1 MKAVIMAGGQGTR
14 LRPLTSSMPKPM
26 LPVVNKPIM
35 EHIVNLVASH
45 GITELYATLQF
56 LPTNISNYFSDGAEW
71 GVNLG
76 YALEKSPLGTAGSV
90 KNCSSHLDDT
100 FLVISGDALTDIDL
114 DKAIA
119 FHRSRQAMVTLVLV
133 RVANPLEFGIVVTDS
148 DDRIERF
155 LEKPNWGQVFSDT
168 INTGIYILEPSIF
181 DYIPGEDPFDF
192 SQDLYPLLLE
202 KGFPLYGYVAEGYWC
217 DVGNFAQYLS
227 AQKDVLDGKV
237 NITPGGFQ
245 IDKGVWLGEGA
256 EIAEGANVKGPVVIG
271 AHSKIEREATIREY
285 SVIGNNVVIKDNSF
299 LHRSMI
305 FDNTYVGSGSHLRGC
320 VIGRNCDLKN
330 NVRVEEGVVIGDDC
344 LVGENVLINHDVK
357 IYPFKTIDAG
367 ATVNT
372 SIIWESKGMRTLFG
386 NGIVSGITNVDITP
400 EHALRIAMAY
410 GSVLPRNS
418 SVVTSRDASRQART
432 IKRAIITGLNA
443 TGVNV
448 SDLEISPVPVNRFSI
463 KTLRAAGGI
472 DIRTSP
478 HEPQSIDIQ
487 FIDGEGIDISEGL
500 QRNIEKVFSQANFR
514 RAFGSEIGAIH
525 FPQRAIETYIQTLL
539 ERVDAERVR
548 EGAFKIVVDC
558 AFGGTGPLLPSILG
572 NLGCEILSLN
582 AYVDEH
588 KASLGFEALSHNI
601 EAVCN
606 LVKSSGA
613 NLGAVIDSSGE
624 RIFLID
630 DRGRHVDLI
639 TALLLFVR
647 LISAKYQ
654 GIKLA
659 VPVSITSGVETEAAK
674 SNNLVLRTKVSRNAL
689 MTVALTEDLV
699 FAGAGGGGFV
709 FPDFLPA
716 YDGMI
721 SLVKLLE
728 LLTYTDSSLSE
739 NLENLSP
746 FHYLSRDFPTSWEN
760 IGLIMRKMREWSGE
774 RRVDLTDGLK
784 IFLDDA
790 NWVLILPDA
799 EEPLLHVIVDSDSAT
814 GGETMMEEYLTL
826 IRDFSA

>member
-14 LRPLTSSMPKPM
+14 LRPLTSSIPKPM

-35 EHIVNLVASH
+35 EHIVNLVARH

-100 FLVISGDALTDIDL
+100 FLVISGDALTDIDI
-114 DKAIA
+114 DKAVE

-133 RVANPLEFGIVVTDS
+133 RVANPLEFGIVVTDG
-148 DDRIERF
+148 DGRIERF

-168 INTGIYILEPSIF
+168 INTGIYVLEPSIF
-181 DYIPGEDPFDF
+181 DYIPGDDPFDF

-237 NITPGGFQ
+237 DIVPGGFR
-245 IDKGVWLGEGA
+245 IDKGVWLGDGA

-271 AHSKIEREATIREY
+271 AHSKIERDATVREY
-285 SVIGNNVVIKDNSF
+285 SVIGNNVVIKGNSF
-299 LHRSMI
+299 VHRSMV

-400 EHALRIAMAY
+400 EHVLRIAMAY

-448 SDLEISPVPVNRFSI
+448 SDLEISPVPVNRFII

-472 DIRTSP
+472 DVRTSP

-514 RAFGSEIGAIH
+514 RAFASEIGAIH
-525 FPQRAIETYIQTLL
+525 FPHRAIETYIQSLL
-539 ERVDAERVR
+539 EQVDARRVR

-558 AFGGTGPLLPSILG
+558 AYGGTGPLLPSILG
-572 NLGCEILSLN
+572 SLGCDILSLN

-601 EAVCN
+601 EQVCS

-613 NLGAVIDSSGE
+613 HLGAVIDSSGE

-639 TALLLFVR
+639 SALLLFIR
-647 LISAKYQ
+647 LISAKHQ
-654 GIKLA
+654 GIKIA

-674 SNNLVLRTKVSRNAL
+674 SDNQVLRTKVSRNAL
-689 MTVALTEDLV
+689 MAAALTEELV
-699 FAGAGGGGFV
+699 FAGAGGGGYI

-728 LLTYTDSSLSE
+728 LLTHTGSSLSE
-739 NLENLSP
+739 NLETLSP

-799 EEPLLHVIVDSDSAT
+799 EEPLLHLIVDSDSAA
-814 GGETMMEEYLTL
+814 GGEALMEEYLTL
-826 IRDFSA
+826 IRDFST